1 MAICIYHGDDN
12 FQSRRELTNALK
24 KYPQVKH
31 FEGKDISSEGIIQ
44 ASGGLFSQGNIAIVL
59 EKLFS
64 LSKKQFE
71 EVNKY
76 VEKLSSD
83 YDFYV
88 WEGKRLYPR
97 QIKKIANKPKVNE
110 YKLPNTIFKLLDSI
124 GKSNHN
130 QLLTFLQGSF
140 ETHPSE
146 VIFYLVQKRLRKM
159 ILAKENSEHLTGAG
173 WQKRNL
179 FNQVKGISTDLIA
192 DWYRKTVMI
201 EYKNKTGQLGRDLD
215 KELVNLMVLFSRN

>member
-1 MAICIYHGDDN
+1 MAIYIYHGDDS

-24 KYPQVKH
+24 GYPQVKR

-44 ASGGLFSQGNIAIVL
+44 ASGGLFSQGNVALVL

-64 LSKKQFE
+64 LGKNQFK

-76 VEKLSSD
+76 IEKLSPD
-83 YDFYV
+83 YDFFI
-88 WEGKRLYPR
+88 WQGKRLYPN
-97 QIKKIANKPKVNE
+97 QIKKIADKPKVNE

-130 QLLTFLQGSF
+130 QLLTLLQGSF
-140 ETHPSE
+140 QTHPPE

-159 ILAKENSEHLTGAG
+159 ILAKEDSEYLTGAG

-179 FNQVKGISTDLIA
+179 YNQVKGISTDLIA
-192 DWYRKTVMI
+192 DWYKKTVII
-201 EYKNKTGQLGRDLD
+201 EYKNKTGQLGRELD
-215 KELVNLMVLFSRN
+215 AELVNLMVLFSKR